1 MKKIILIASVL
12 FATFSCSSKEEEPDP
27 FETVVD
33 YDQMAKEYEEF
44 RSENPVEKPKE
55 DLAVR
60 GLALIESSDCL
71 SCHTTATKMIG
82 PSYQEVADRYTD
94 ADIDYLA
101 NKIIDGGKGVWG
113 DIPMTAHPGV
123 NKENARQMVKYI
135 LSLKK

>member
-1 MKKIILIASVL
+1 MKKLILTALVL
-12 FATFSCSSKEEEPDP
+12 FSAFSCSSKEEEPDP

-33 YDQMAKEYEEF
+33 YDQMTREYEEF
-44 RSENPVEKPKE
+44 KEANPEEKPKE
-55 DLAVR
+55 NPAVR

-71 SCHTTATKMIG
+71 SCHTASSKLIG
-82 PSYQEVADRYTD
+82 PSYEEVAHKYTD

-101 NKIIDGGKGVWG
+101 DKIIDGGKGVWG

>member
-1 MKKIILIASVL
+1 MKKLILTVLVL
-12 FATFSCSSKEEEPDP
+12 FSAFSCSSKEEEPDP

-33 YDQMAKEYEEF
+33 YDQMTREYEEF
-44 RSENPVEKPKE
+44 KEANPEEKPKE
-55 DLAVR
+55 NPAVR

-71 SCHTTATKMIG
+71 SCHTTNSKLIG
-82 PSYQEVADRYTD
+82 PSYEDVAHKYTES
-94 ADIDYLA
+94 DIDYLA
-101 NKIIDGGKGVWG
+101 DKIIDGGKGVWG